1 MIKNELIIRI
11 ISSIILL
18 TLLSYFIYEGAFL
31 FNTFLTICFFISI
44 KEWFGL
50 TKKRLFRF
58 LGVIFLF
65 LSFYC
70 VFLLRNEFQNYSI
83 LLFVLLICIATDI
96 GGYIFG
102 KIFKGPK
109 LTQISPNKTY
119 SGVLGSYVFSI
130 LIIFIYLN
138 SDLSPNLFLFSNEIL
153 IFVFFV
159 STISQ
164 LGDLFISYFKRISK
178 TKDTGNLIPGH
189 GGLLDRID
197 GMIFALPFSYYLI
210 SINILN
216 IN

>member
-11 ISSIILL
+11 ISSIILII
-18 TLLSYFIYEGAFL
+18 LLSFFIYKGSIFFNIFL
-31 FNTFLTICFFISI
+31 SICFFISI

-50 TKKRLFRF
+50 TKNRLFRLLGLMF
-58 LGVIFLF
+58 LL

-70 VFLLRNEFQNYSI
+70 IFLLRNEFQDHSI
-83 LLFVLLICIATDI
+83 LLFVLLICISTDI

-102 KIFKGPK
+102 NVFKGPK

-130 LIIFIYLN
+130 LITFSYLN
-138 SDLSPNLFLFSNEIL
+138 SELSQNLTHFTNKVL
-153 IFVFFV
+153 IFVILA

-178 TKDTGNLIPGH
+178 IKDTGNLIPGH

-197 GMIFALPFSYYLI
+197 GMIFVFPFSYYMF
-210 SINILN
+210 SINFLN
-216 IN
+216 FN

>member
-18 TLLSYFIYEGAFL
+18 ALLSYFIYEGSFL
-31 FNTFLTICFFISI
+31 FNTFLIICFFISI

-50 TKKRLFRF
+50 TKKILFRL

-102 KIFKGPK
+102 NIFKGPK
-109 LTQISPNKTY
+109 LTQISPKKTY

-130 LIIFIYLN
+130 LITFLYLN

-197 GMIFALPFSYYLI
+197 GMIFALPLSYYLI

>member
-1 MIKNELIIRI
+1 MIKNELIKRI
-11 ISSIILL
+11 ISSLILI
-18 TLLSYFIYEGAFL
+18 TLLSYFVYEGAFF
-31 FNTFLTICFFISI
+31 FNIFLIICFFISI

-50 TKKRLFRF
+50 TKKKLFRL
-58 LGVIFLF
+58 LGVIFLL

-70 VFLLRNEFQNYSI
+70 VFLLRNEFQNFST
-83 LLFVLLICIATDI
+83 LLFVLLICIGTDI

-102 KIFKGPK
+102 NIFRGPK

-119 SGVLGSYVFSI
+119 SGVLGGYVFSI
-130 LIIFIYLN
+130 LIIYLYLN
-138 SDLSPNLFLFSNEIL
+138 SDLSSNLFLFSIEIL

-178 TKDTGNLIPGH
+178 IKDTGNLIPGH

-197 GMIFALPFSYYLI
+197 GMIFAFPFSYYLI
-210 SINILN
+210 SLNILN

>member
-50 TKKRLFRF
+50 TKKMLFRL

-102 KIFKGPK
+102 NIFKGPK

-153 IFVFFV
+153 I
-159 STISQ
+159 
-164 LGDLFISYFKRISK
+164 LFYY
-178 TKDTGNLIPGH
+178 NLFH
-189 GGLLDRID
+189 
-197 GMIFALPFSYYLI
+197 
-210 SINILN
+210 
-216 IN
+216 